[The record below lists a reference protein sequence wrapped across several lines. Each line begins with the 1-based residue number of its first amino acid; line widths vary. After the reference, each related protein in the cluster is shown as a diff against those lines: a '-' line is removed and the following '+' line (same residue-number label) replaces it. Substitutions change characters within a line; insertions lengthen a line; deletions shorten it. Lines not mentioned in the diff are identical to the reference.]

1 MQHIFLSPK
10 CYYHAFHTGV
20 ILPFNNIAGTLLL
33 ERNFFMDPPGKCVLT
48 IPYQCQS
55 GSNKPLHCPSSHFYQ
70 PPLPVNITIDDK
82 YYKKVEASDV
92 QCTDDVWKDDC
103 TEEFCDRHASGIIRA
118 NTIMSIPYFMA
129 AVLFPVCGQ
138 LVDWYGM
145 RAVGLTVAPM
155 VLVLVHSLLGFSR
168 VDPIPLMVGQG
179 LAYSIMA
186 SSLWPA
192 IPLVVDPNSVGLA
205 YGTAFSMQNVG
216 LTIIPL
222 IMAAIYSSSGDTYIP
237 NVEVFLIVI
246 AGSACVVGIWL
257 CQYDMSN
264 GGDLN
269 APMKSVQRE
278 FSLVLNDDEADDS
291 GAVRDAKDT
300 RASRTSSHSVS
311 SVHSELLALR

>member
-1 MQHIFLSPK
+1 
-10 CYYHAFHTGV
+10 V

-33 ERNFFMDPPGKCVLT
+33 ERNFFMEPPDKCVLT
-48 IPYQCQS
+48 IPNECQS
-55 GSNKPLHCPSSHFYQ
+55 GSNQPLHCPSSHFYQ
-70 PPLPVNITIDDK
+70 PPLPVNITIDDD
-82 YYKKVEASDV
+82 YYHKVEPSDV

-103 TEEFCDRHASGIIRA
+103 TEQFCDRHASGIIRA

-145 RAVGLTVAPM
+145 RAVGLTVAPA
-155 VLVLVHSLLGFSR
+155 VLVLVHSLLAFSR

-179 LAYSIMA
+179 LAYSVMA

-192 IPLVVDPNSVGLA
+192 IPLVVDPSSVGLA
-205 YGTAFSMQNVG
+205 YGAAFSMQNVG

-237 NVEVFLIVI
+237 NVEIFLVSI
-246 AGSACVVGIWL
+246 AVAACFVGAWL
-257 CQYDMSN
+257 WRYDLTH

-269 APMKSVQRE
+269 APMKSAQQE
-278 FSLVLNDDEADDS
+278 FTLVLSGDQEEADNNERI
-291 GAVRDAKDT
+291 VRS
-300 RASRTSSHSVS
+300 SRTSNHSVS